1 MLKPSFENEFTTMEL
16 TKEFKNYLMELG
28 YSKSSQSMLPKL
40 TEDFLGYHN
49 TVHPETITSSHI
61 HEFYNYLQSRPH
73 KRKTGA
79 LSEQYIN
86 HHVYAL
92 RVFFNWLETTGQL
105 RTNPMSVLRFKR
117 PKSNH
122 REPFTQAEITQL
134 FNVVQTAQENVIL
147 HLFYSCGLR
156 RSEAETLQ
164 IRDVHFKQQLLY
176 VREGKGAKRR
186 VVPMPE
192 SVAKALEKYYLSE
205 RINQKN
211 TIDTQAFVL
220 NRIGSKMRGDG
231 YNRVLKNLMARTELL
246 KEASL
251 HHLRHS
257 IATHLLERGL
267 SIEKVRD
274 FLGHRHLETT
284 QLYAKVAPI
293 QVQNL

>member
-1 MLKPSFENEFTTMEL
+1 MEITEEFR
-16 TKEFKNYLMELG
+16 KYLMELG
-28 YSKSSQSMLPKL
+28 YSKSSQAMLPKL
-40 TEDFLGYHN
+40 TNDFLSYHN
-49 TVHPETITSSHI
+49 TIHPETITTSHI
-61 HEFYNYLQSRPH
+61 NQFYEHLHTRPH
-73 KRKTGA
+73 KRKAVA
-79 LSEQYIN
+79 LSACYIN

-105 RTNPMSVLRFKR
+105 KSNPMSVLTFKH
-117 PKSNH
+117 PKSSP

-134 FNVVQTAQENVIL
+134 FNVVQTAQENAVL

-156 RSEAETLQ
+156 RSEGETLQ
-164 IRDVHFKQQLLY
+164 ISDVHFKQQLLY
-176 VREGKGAKRR
+176 VREGKGSKRR

-192 SVAKALEKYYLSE
+192 SVAKALEKYYLTE
-205 RINQKN
+205 RMEQKN
-211 TIDTQAFVL
+211 TQDTQAFVL
-220 NRIGSKMRGDG
+220 NKIGTRMRGSG
-231 YNRVLKNLMARTELL
+231 YNKLLKNLMARAEII

-284 QLYAKVAPI
+284 QLYAKVDPI
-293 QVQNL
+293 QLQKL